1 MTGKKH
7 LITTAAQLKQVSR
20 ASIEEYSMKK
30 DALVALINQKMESRQ
45 DLIGLVGSGNVE
57 MMKDNH
63 ANHARFMESIF
74 TQYSSEV
81 LVDTVLWVF
90 RAYRSRNFSSTYWA
104 AQLNTWIEIYKKELS
119 PECYKEIYPY
129 YNWMQINIPIF
140 NRLATE
146 ESEAPFSS
154 H

>member
-1 MTGKKH
+1 MNRDE
-7 LITTAAQLKQVSR
+7 LINTATALKQVSAKSAAEFGAKR
-20 ASIEEYSMKK
+20 ET
-30 DALVALINQKMESRQ
+30 LVAQINAIMTNRP
-45 DLIGLVGSGNVE
+45 DLTDMVGAGNVE
-57 MMKDNH
+57 MVKDNH
-63 ANHARFMESIF
+63 ANHARFLESIF
-74 TQYSSEV
+74 AQYSPEV

-119 PECYKEIYPY
+119 PECFQEVYPY

-140 NRLATE
+140 NQLAE
-146 ESEAPFSS
+146 DKLDAPLSA

>member
-1 MTGKKH
+1 
-7 LITTAAQLKQVSR
+7 
-20 ASIEEYSMKK
+20 
-30 DALVALINQKMESRQ
+30 MESRA
-45 DLIGLVGSGNVE
+45 DLLEMVGDGNVN

-74 TQYSSEV
+74 VQHSSEI

-104 AQLNTWIEIYKKELS
+104 AQLNAWIELYKKELS
-119 PECYKEIYPY
+119 AECYQEIYPY
-129 YNWMQINIPIF
+129 YNWMQINIPTF
-140 NRLATE
+140 NNLAE
-146 ESEAPFSS
+146 ETPDAPFTS